1 MIRERSAGTIVY
13 NNGKYLL
20 LHYEAGHWDFPK
32 GHLEKGETDKQAAT
46 RELKEETGIEDAF
59 FVKDFKEKIEYF
71 FRRGKELVKKEV
83 TFFLVET
90 RTEEIKINPREHTGY
105 EWLGCQEARQ
115 RVTFNNAR
123 EMLIKAQELL
133 TNKKVCY

>member
-1 MIRERSAGTIVY
+1 MIKERSAGTIVY

-90 RTEEIKINPREHTGY
+90 RTEEIKISPREHTGY

>member
-1 MIRERSAGTIVY
+1 MIREKSAGVIVY
-13 NNGKYLL
+13 NNGEYLL
-20 LHYEAGHWDFPK
+20 LHYISGHWDFPK
-32 GHLEKGETDKQAAT
+32 GHLEKGETDKQAAI
-46 RELKEETGIEDAF
+46 RELKEETGIEDIF
-59 FVKDFKEKIEYF
+59 FVKNFEEKIEYF
-71 FRRGKELVKKEV
+71 FRRGNDLVKKEV

-90 RTEEIKINPREHTGY
+90 RTEKITLSQKEHQGY
-105 EWLGCQEARQ
+105 EWLRCQEARQ